1 MENVTHTAID
11 ADGTSAPLAELR
23 QIRERQ
29 RELAREEARLV
40 RTARAQNYSWVAIAA
55 ALEVSKQAVHK
66 KYGRK

>member
-1 MENVTHTAID
+1 MENVTRAAVG
-11 ADGTSAPLAELR
+11 ADGTGAPLAELR
-23 QIRERQ
+23 RIREQQ
-29 RELAREEARLV
+29 RELARTEAQLV